1 MVSTLSF
8 EPDQAQ
14 YEPPPIEEEPR
25 EEEPFGA
32 EARIARQGKVPLHPA
47 AIRFPAA
54 VAGRVSAEVT
64 GFPGLIFT
72 DQELQELG
80 ELWTQCGMEA
90 SPLVQAMVATTAM
103 IAIKMAALLAWQ
115 KAGRP
120 GDLKQKEIEE
130 GK

>member
-1 MVSTLSF
+1 MTGPLSF
-8 EPDQAQ
+8 ERDEAQ
-14 YEPPPIEEEPR
+14 YEPPPTEEESIEEET
-25 EEEPFGA
+25 FGA
-32 EARIARQGKVPLHPA
+32 EARLARQGKVPLHPA

-64 GFPGLIFT
+64 GFPGFIFT

-80 ELWTQCGMEA
+80 ELWTQCGLEA
-90 SPLVQAMVATTAM
+90 SPIVQAMVATTAM
-103 IAIKMAALLAWQ
+103 IAIKAAALIAWQ

-120 GDLKQKEIEE
+120 GDLKQKMLGE

>member
-1 MVSTLSF
+1 MTLSF
-8 EPDQAQ
+8 EQEEAQ

-25 EEEPFGA
+25 EEAFGP
-32 EARIARQGKVPLHPA
+32 EGGIARQGKVPLHPA

-64 GFPGLIFT
+64 GNTRLIFT
-72 DQELQELG
+72 HQELQELA
-80 ELWTQCGMEA
+80 ELSTQSCIDP
-90 SPLVQAMVATTAM
+90 SPLVQAIVATTAM

-120 GDLKQKEIEE
+120 GDLKQKAFEE

>member
-1 MVSTLSF
+1 MTLAF
-8 EPDQAQ
+8 EQDDAQ
-14 YEPPPIEEEPR
+14 YEPPPVEEEPR

-32 EARIARQGKVPLHPA
+32 EARLARQGKVPLHPA

-54 VAGRVSAEVT
+54 VAGRASAEIT

-120 GDLKQKEIEE
+120 GDLKQQKLLEE
-130 GK
+130 SK